1 MKTSTIQEHGG
12 RAAPG
17 CHTSHELTHFFFL
30 AVYRRGKVIMSM
42 ENTKEQRLQEVGWDE
57 PEEQQWCPQGPQDC
71 PASSS

>member
-1 MKTSTIQEHGG
+1 
-12 RAAPG
+12 
-17 CHTSHELTHFFFL
+17 
-30 AVYRRGKVIMSM
+30 MSM